1 MKVKTKQITPEQY
14 ASYKGC
20 SVQYIHRLLK
30 SRDMGKMPEII
41 EVKRYSRFYVLV
53 VDSTLGN

>member
-1 MKVKTKQITPEQY
+1 MSIKTKQITPEQY

-30 SRDMGKMPEII
+30 KGDMFKLPEII
-41 EVKRYSRFYVLV
+41 EAKRYSRFYVLV
-53 VDSTLGN
+53 VDASLVL